1 MYCRYPYTEIQLWSR
16 FGTRLVGITFH
27 MNSSPN
33 GLIRLVAAFKL
44 LKAAA
49 LIAGGI
55 GILKMIHTDTA
66 TQLEHSVMSLGLDP
80 GSRYVNR
87 AIEWATQ
94 ASPRKFRELELGSF
108 VYAALFLTEGIGLWF
123 LQRWA
128 EWFTVIITGSLVPL
142 ECYEIY
148 RHPTPI
154 KILVLIINITVV
166 GFLLYRIAKNPRAPQ
181 READKSP
188 NQFTRRP

>member
-1 MYCRYPYTEIQLWSR
+1 
-16 FGTRLVGITFH
+16 

-49 LIAGGI
+49 LIVGGI
-55 GILKMIHTDTA
+55 GILRMIHTDTA
-66 TQLEHSVMSLGLDP
+66 TQLDHSVLSLGLDP

-87 AIEWATQ
+87 AIEWVTQ
-94 ASPRKFRELELGSF
+94 TSPRKFRELELGSF
-108 VYAALFLTEGIGLWF
+108 MYAALFLTEGIGLWF
-123 LQRWA
+123 LKRWA

-154 KILVLIINITVV
+154 KIFVLIINIAVV
-166 GFLLYRIAKNPRAPQ
+166 GYLLYRIVKNPRAPHRQAGNSPSQ
-181 READKSP
+181 RS
-188 NQFTRRP
+188 QRP

>member
-1 MYCRYPYTEIQLWSR
+1 MTIRTPAISSPTHA
-16 FGTRLVGITFH
+16 GIIPH
-27 MNSSPN
+27 MNSSQS

-49 LIAGGI
+49 LIVGGI
-55 GILKMIHTDTA
+55 GILRLIHSDTA
-66 TQLEHSVMSLGLDP
+66 AQLGHWVMKLGLDP

-94 ASPRKFRELELGSF
+94 TSPRRFRELELGSF
-108 VYAALFLTEGIGLWF
+108 IYAALFLTEGIGLW
-123 LQRWA
+123 LLKRWA

-142 ECYEIY
+142 ECYEAY

-154 KILVLIINITVV
+154 KIIVLTINIAVV
-166 GFLLYRIAKNPRAPQ
+166 AYLLYRILKDPRAPHKQ
-181 READKSP
+181 TDKST
-188 NQFTRRP
+188 NQLTQP

>member
-1 MYCRYPYTEIQLWSR
+1 
-16 FGTRLVGITFH
+16 

-49 LIAGGI
+49 LILGGI
-55 GILKMIHTDTA
+55 GILRLIHTDTA
-66 TQLEHSVMSLGLDP
+66 TQLDHSVLRLGLDP

-94 ASPRKFRELELGSF
+94 TSPYKFRVLGLGSF
-108 VYAALFLTEGIGLWF
+108 VYAALFLTEGVGLWF
-123 LQRWA
+123 LKRWA

-142 ECYEIY
+142 ECYEIFL
-148 RHPTPI
+148 RPTAI
-154 KILVLIINITVV
+154 KILLLIINIAIV
-166 GFLLYRIAKNPRAPQ
+166 GYLLYRIVKNPQAPH
-181 READKSP
+181 READESP
-188 NQFTRRP
+188 NQLTRRY

>member
-1 MYCRYPYTEIQLWSR
+1 
-16 FGTRLVGITFH
+16 

-33 GLIRLVAAFKL
+33 GLIRLVAALKL

-49 LIAGGI
+49 LIVGGI
-55 GILKMIHTDTA
+55 GILRMLHTDTT
-66 TQLEHSVMSLGLDP
+66 TQLDHSVMSLGLDP

-87 AIEWATQ
+87 AIELVTQ
-94 ASPRKFRELELGSF
+94 TSPRKFRELELGSF

-123 LQRWA
+123 LKRWA

-154 KILVLIINITVV
+154 KIFVLIINIAVV
-166 GFLLYRIAKNPRAPQ
+166 GYLLYRIVKNPRAPHRQAGNSPSQ
-181 READKSP
+181 RS
-188 NQFTRRP
+188 QRP